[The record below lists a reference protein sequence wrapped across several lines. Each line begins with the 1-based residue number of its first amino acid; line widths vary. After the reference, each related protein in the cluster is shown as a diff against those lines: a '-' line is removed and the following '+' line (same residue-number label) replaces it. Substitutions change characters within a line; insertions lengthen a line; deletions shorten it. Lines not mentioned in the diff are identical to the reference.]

1 MSSNLKRHKLL
12 KILADKY
19 IKANQGE
26 EQALGVS
33 WEELTSKLNLT
44 MDELLEVSST
54 LYAEEEVAKH
64 DAHGIKGIYAKMKG
78 VSAYSSKKY
87 KREHERIV
95 FERLKNWIQTIIP
108 VLSLTITIVVVLLSE
123 YRMQNKSKEIDRLS
137 KRIDSLETE
146 FVKEKLRLN
155 DIDTVRVAPLQQQ

>member
-33 WEELTSKLNLT
+33 WEDLTSKLNWT

-87 KREHERIV
+87 KREHERII
-95 FERLKNWIQTIIP
+95 FDRIKNWVQTVVPI
-108 VLSLTITIVVVLLSE
+108 LSLIITFTVIILSE
-123 YRMQNKSKEIDRLS
+123 VRLQNKNEQMDELTERINKIEHDLLRSNEVRL
-137 KRIDSLETE
+137 
-146 FVKEKLRLN
+146 
-155 DIDTVRVAPLQQQ
+155 DTTKTK

>member
-1 MSSNLKRHKLL
+1 MSNNLKRHKLL
-12 KILADKY
+12 KIIADKY

-33 WEELTSKLNLT
+33 WEDLTSKLNWT

-64 DAHGIKGIYAKMKG
+64 DAHGINGIYAKMKG

-87 KREHERIV
+87 KREHERII
-95 FERLKNWIQTIIP
+95 FDRLKNWVQTVIP
-108 VLSLTITIVVVLLSE
+108 ILSLIITFTFIILSE
-123 YRMQNKSKEIDRLS
+123 VRLQNKNEQIDELTE
-137 KRIDSLETE
+137 RINKIEHDLIKSNE
-146 FVKEKLRLN
+146 
-155 DIDTVRVAPLQQQ
+155 VRVDTTKTE

>member
-1 MSSNLKRHKLL
+1 MSSNSKRHKLL

-33 WEELTSKLNLT
+33 WEDLISKLNWT

-64 DAHGIKGIYAKMKG
+64 DAYGIKGIYAKMKG
-78 VSAYSSKKY
+78 VSSYSSKKY
-87 KREHERIV
+87 KREHERII
-95 FERLKNWIQTIIP
+95 FDRIKNWVQTVIP
-108 VLSLTITIVVVLLSE
+108 ILSLTVTFTVIILSE
-123 YRMQNKSKEIDRLS
+123 VRLQSKDKKIDELTERINKIE
-137 KRIDSLETE
+137 
-146 FVKEKLRLN
+146 N
-155 DIDTVRVAPLQQQ
+155 DLIKSQEVRVDTTKIK